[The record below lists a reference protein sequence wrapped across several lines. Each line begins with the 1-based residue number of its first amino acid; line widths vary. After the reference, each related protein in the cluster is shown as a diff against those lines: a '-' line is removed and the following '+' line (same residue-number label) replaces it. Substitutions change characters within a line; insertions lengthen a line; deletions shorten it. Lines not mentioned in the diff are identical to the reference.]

1 MRSDLLVF
9 INYPCCEATPFFSVE
24 FGVWSFGREDRIDF
38 KNTFI
43 PDCINIAIVLLKQ
56 I

>member
-9 INYPCCEATPFFSVE
+9 INYPCCEATPFL
-24 FGVWSFGREDRIDF
+24 VWSFGREDRIDF